1 MSKWCRYVTTLQVYF
16 VKMVQVQNNFS
27 RLPVHHMYH
36 TTNASLIIESSK
48 CLSMQSNNWSMTTSN
63 PKEYLRNV
71 ISLVTSLCLH
81 VHQYS
86 FVPLLP
92 NALFSFRFKYNSSPN
107 NEHSERLMEENVTMK
122 LSSFVTY
129 LLSKNWPLFCE
140 LASLA

>member
-1 MSKWCRYVTTLQVYF
+1 
-16 VKMVQVQNNFS
+16 
-27 RLPVHHMYH
+27 
-36 TTNASLIIESSK
+36 
-48 CLSMQSNNWSMTTSN
+48 MTTSN
-63 PKEYLRNV
+63 PTEYLRNV

-129 LLSKNWPLFCE
+129 LLSKN
-140 LASLA
+140 